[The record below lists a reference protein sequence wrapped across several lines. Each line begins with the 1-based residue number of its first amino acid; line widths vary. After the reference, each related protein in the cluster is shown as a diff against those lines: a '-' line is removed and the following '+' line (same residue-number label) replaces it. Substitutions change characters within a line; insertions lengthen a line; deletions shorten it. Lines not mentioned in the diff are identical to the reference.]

1 MKTVTDNQTPASAER
16 KGRLRVVSGDSPED
30 PGIPFG
36 IDRLDDRLGGLQAGG
51 HYLLA
56 GRPGPA
62 KFVAL
67 LQFLHKGIA
76 LGERTLLLT
85 SADPTTIL
93 HMARAWGCSLDQ
105 AWYDG
110 QLEILGFQSDFE
122 MRVLRSAEPQD
133 AIAELDSLTG
143 YDVSRI
149 AVSPGSLFLLDGPR
163 TLLSRVYLAW
173 ALSHPATVC
182 TTLSVD
188 SSDGLPSTAEWLV
201 QATSGVLYLGNR
213 THGLYEV
220 RLNRSLP
227 EDQVSVDPVSLQL
240 RSGKGLTAPERFQ
253 GQRKTDRPAGEADHV
268 LLVSLAGP
276 EGSTEM
282 EAWAR
287 GAFNLELV
295 TDPMDAMELLRG
307 SKGFGGIVIHTP
319 RKRLEDALKACRVLR
334 PLTGGA
340 IIVTT
345 DDAVRSTDRTN
356 VLEAGADDCM
366 SGIIDFRELGT
377 RIRQAVAMGGK
388 ATALVR
394 AVPDGH
400 DELRGGSVPK
410 EDLAREALARAGN
423 PSSAVFSLVRIT
435 GEAAVDEVERLLVEE
450 IRDDEGDLVSSSP
463 EGLLVLLQGARR
475 EPAES
480 FVKRVGRSF
489 KKSQHRRWE
498 ATVEVMVH
506 PAEKSRIEAS
516 GWLEA
521 SSPPRT
527 GPGGSGGQTA

>member
-1 MKTVTDNQTPASAER
+1 MKTVTDNQTPTSTER
-16 KGRLRVVSGDSPED
+16 KGKLRVVSGDSPED
-30 PGIPFG
+30 AGVPFG
-36 IDRLDDRLGGLQAGG
+36 IDRLDDRLGGLQSGG

-76 LGERTLLLT
+76 RGERTLLLT

-143 YDVSRI
+143 YDVARI
-149 AVSPGSLFLLDGPR
+149 AVSPGALFLLDGPR

-188 SSDGLPSTAEWLV
+188 NADGLPSTAEWLV
-201 QATSGVLYLGNR
+201 QATSGVLFLGNR

-220 RLNRSLP
+220 RMHRALP
-227 EDQVSVDPVSLQL
+227 EDQVNVDPVSLQL
-240 RSGKGLTAPERFQ
+240 CSGKGLTAPERFQ
-253 GQRKTDRPAGEADHV
+253 GQRKTDRPAGEAEHV
-268 LLVSLAGP
+268 LLVTLAGP
-276 EGSTEM
+276 DGSTEI
-282 EAWAR
+282 EAWATE
-287 GAFNLELV
+287 AFDLEVV

-307 SKGFGGIVIHTP
+307 SSGFGGIVIHTP
-319 RKRLEDALKACRVLR
+319 RKRLQDALKACRVLR

-340 IIVTT
+340 ILVTT
-345 DDAVRSTDRTN
+345 DDAIRSTDRTAI
-356 VLEAGADDCM
+356 LEAGADDCM

-377 RIRQAVAMGGK
+377 RIHQAVVVGGK

-394 AVPDGH
+394 AVRDGNGH
-400 DELRGGSVPK
+400 LRGGIVSI
-410 EDLAREALARAGN
+410 EDFAREARSRAGKA
-423 PSSAVFSLVRIT
+423 SSAVFSLVRIA
-435 GEAAVDEVERLLVEE
+435 GETAADEVERLLVEE
-450 IRDDEGDLVSSSP
+450 IRDEEGDLVSSFP
-463 EGLLVLLQGARR
+463 DGFLVLLQGARR
-475 EPAES
+475 EPAET
-480 FVKRVGRSF
+480 FVKRVGKSF
-489 KKSQHRRWE
+489 RKSQRRRWE
-498 ATVEVMVH
+498 VSTEVLVH
-506 PAEKSRIEAS
+506 PADKSRIEAS
-516 GWLEA
+516 AWYET
-521 SSPPRT
+521 SSPTRS
-527 GPGGSGGQTA
+527 GAGGSGGQPA